1 MTISLTAA
9 NFTLASG
16 SYYSSAFKQDEKDT
30 IFSIGV
36 TLGVNGE
43 ASLQSSIDEINWDD
57 ITDSNFTCDPF
68 GLQTYMNGHFQLVYR
83 IKATQAV
90 TSAKIVI

>member
-9 NFTLASG
+9 NFTLDSG

-36 TLGVNGE
+36 TLGTNGE
-43 ASLQSSIDEINWDD
+43 ASLQSSIDEIN
-57 ITDSNFTCDPF
+57 
-68 GLQTYMNGHFQLVYR
+68 
-83 IKATQAV
+83 
-90 TSAKIVI
+90 